1 MSEFLELKQQLK
13 DELNTFQECLLNP
26 ELLDLKTRYPEANY
40 PWSEVSNTISDEEKT
55 LYEPCMYTDILSS
68 MQDGVEK
75 LEADFEQ
82 QLNEH
87 VSPDFQA
94 YYDIINLLRQYKDV
108 FIPYN
113 WNGIDLQKLNME
125 PISPRVKSDLPTS
138 LPRRTYFIN
147 PKKLANVKKELDR
160 LDGYF
165 LEKSD
170 SPYSSPMVVAPK
182 ATDPFIRICGD
193 FRVINKYIELSR
205 AYIPNVLIELQKIS
219 KYSYF
224 ADIDMCNA
232 FHQIP
237 ISKMFS
243 DLLSMVTPWGARRPK
258 FLPEGVNIAPGI
270 LQQVVQEIFK
280 DFEEFM
286 IVIFDNFLVL
296 ADSYEDLHKKLV
308 LVLNRAREVNLQL
321 KLKKTFLGWQTVKFF
336 GYQVD
341 GTTHSYTVDQD
352 RVAKVDLIKRPT
364 SLKEMQTLLGHG
376 QAFIPHCKNYSMR
389 VAPLTEMVKTKT
401 NWKDPELWTQER
413 IDSFEDYKVM
423 IKNAFQIYFPN
434 YEWDFVLVVDGSTW
448 GCAGVLYQVNPE
460 TNIWEP
466 LACVSHK
473 FSDQAQKWS
482 PIDQEAYANYWPVLQ
497 LQKYLLG
504 KPFILYTDHFNLL
517 YIEKSIVPRIKRM
530 HAFLNG
536 MQFLIAHIPGKLN
549 VVADF
554 WSRIFAPTST
564 TEEIELSTNYILP
577 LLAAGGEDRIIEL
590 FNQVHNGSVGHF
602 GARKTYA
609 ALNKNFPGHGI
620 PYVIIADM
628 VSNCGLC
635 QKLRLRYN
643 QQIDKI
649 EAIPKSL
656 LQEDFFD
663 AIGMDAVEV
672 SPTDIYGNNYVF
684 VICILR
690 SKLAFGHAAP
700 TKDTIYAAR
709 TLFIFFSIYG
719 VYRTIYTDPGSEFT
733 SNLVRQLTNW
743 FGVLHKFSIVD
754 RHESNGT
761 EGTNKQL
768 LRHITMLVHEKRFS
782 DRWGSPE
789 ILNIAFHIIN
799 EHASDETNISAYT
812 QHFGSDAAQ
821 HFKLPNGITSEE
833 EPEEYLK
840 QLDADLRHLRQV
852 SYEFMLKIKRER
864 LGLDS
869 ETEKKYNSYQP
880 GDLILFEDYVNNT
893 FKPEKLSIP
902 FKGPYEVTKHEGNSV
917 FCKHINL
924 GVAKEFHTDRVKIF
938 HCNRNDPVQWQIALD
953 IAKLDSDQFTIS
965 EIVSYRGNPFE
976 RKTTHFDVIFA
987 DGDRIWKNYDKDLSS
1002 SEPFYDFVFLNKRF
1016 PQLQPLVYQLKEAN
1030 QIISDYNKILISV
1043 EHPEIAPDV
1052 TFYLDLRFFDTKCKK
1067 ADWYFHLSL
1076 PDLHEKTYVFQC
1088 IYTSWG
1094 VNNNHKWI
1102 TFRVLLTNTTY
1113 KFNTY
1118 SVRSWGW
1125 RLQLDPRYDVL
1136 VTKRLMNKYKL
1147 TLPINTNTDDESNAA
1162 T

>member
-1 MSEFLELKQQLK
+1 MQLK
-13 DELNTFQECLLNP
+13 DELNTFRDCLLDS
-26 ELLDLKTRYPEANY
+26 ELLDLKKRFPEADY
-40 PWSEVSNTISDEEKT
+40 PWSEVSNTTSEEERN
-55 LYEPCMYTDILSS
+55 LYEPCMYSDILSS
-68 MQDGVEK
+68 MQDGIEK
-75 LEADFEQ
+75 LEAEFEQ
-82 QLNEH
+82 QLSEH
-87 VSPDFQA
+87 INPDFQA
-94 YYDIINLLRQYKDV
+94 HYDILNLLRQYNDI

-113 WNGIDLQKLNME
+113 WNGIDLEKLNMK
-125 PISPRVKSDLPTS
+125 PITPRVKPDLPAS

-193 FRVINKYIELSR
+193 FRLINKYIELSR

-219 KYSYF
+219 KYSFF

-237 ISKMFS
+237 ISKLFS
-243 DLLSMVTPWGARRPK
+243 DLLSIITPWGARRPK

-308 LVLNRAREVNLQL
+308 MVLNRAREVNLQL
-321 KLKKTFLGWQTVKFF
+321 KLKKTFIGWQKVKFF

-341 GTTHSYTVDQD
+341 GISHSYAVDPD
-352 RVAKVDLIKRPT
+352 RAAKVYLIKRPT
-364 SLKEMQTLLGHG
+364 CLKEMQTLLGHG

-389 VAPLTEMVKTKT
+389 IAPLTEMIKTKT
-401 NWKDPELWTQER
+401 NWKDPNLWTTER
-413 IDSFEDYKVM
+413 IASFEDYKDM
-423 IKNAFQIYFPN
+423 IKNAFYIYFPN
-434 YEWDFVLVVDGSTW
+434 YDWDFVLVVDGSTW
-448 GCAGVLYQVNPE
+448 GCAGILYQVNPE
-460 TNIWEP
+460 TKIWEP

-473 FSDQAQKWS
+473 FSEQAQKWS

-554 WSRIFAPTST
+554 WSRIYAPTNT
-564 TEEIELSTNYILP
+564 TEEIELATNYIRP
-577 LLAAGGEDRIIEL
+577 LLTVGGEDRIKEL
-590 FNQVHNGSVGHF
+590 FMKVHGISGHF

-609 ALNKNFPGHGI
+609 KLNKYFPNHGI
-620 PYVIIADM
+620 PYVIIAEM
-628 VSNCGLC
+628 VALCAYC
-635 QKLRLRYN
+635 QKLRLQYN
-643 QQIDKI
+643 EKIDKI
-649 EAIPKSL
+649 ESIPKSL
-656 LQEDFFD
+656 LQEEFFD
-663 AIGMDAVEV
+663 AIGMDVLQV
-672 SPTDIYGNNYVF
+672 SPTDIYGNNYIF

-690 SKLAFGHAAP
+690 SKLAFGYAAP

-709 TLFIFFSIYG
+709 TLFVFFSIYG
-719 VYRTIYTDPGSEFT
+719 IYKTIYTDPGSEFT
-733 SNLVRQLTNW
+733 SNLVKQLTDW
-743 FGVLHKFSIVD
+743 FGTLHKFSIVD

-768 LRHITMLVHEKRFS
+768 LRHISMLVHEKRFK

-789 ILNIAFHIIN
+789 ILNIAFHIVN
-799 EHASDETNISAYT
+799 EHASDETNFSAF
-812 QHFGSDAAQ
+812 QLHFGSDATQ
-821 HFKLPNGITSEE
+821 HFKLPTGLSLKED
-833 EPEEYLK
+833 PEEYLK

-852 SYEFMLKIKRER
+852 SYEFMLQIKRER
-864 LGLDS
+864 LGLS
-869 ETEKKYNSYQP
+869 TNSNKKYNFYQP

-893 FKPEKLSIP
+893 FKTDKLSIP
-902 FKGPYEVTKHEGNSV
+902 FKGPYEVTKHVENSV

-924 GVAKEFHTDRVKIF
+924 GITKEFHSDRVKIF
-938 HCNRNDPVQWQIALD
+938 HCNRNDPEQWQIALE

-965 EIVSYRGNPFE
+965 EIVSYYGNPFE
-976 RKTTHFDVIFA
+976 RKTTYFYVIFA
-987 DGDRIWKNYDKDLSS
+987 DGDRIWKNYDKDLFNSG
-1002 SEPFYDFVFLNKRF
+1002 PFYNFVYMNSRF

-1030 QIISDYNKILISV
+1030 QLISDYNKKLITKEYPDIS
-1043 EHPEIAPDV
+1043 PDV
-1052 TFYLDLRFFDTKCKK
+1052 TFYLDLRFFDTKSKR
-1067 ADWYFHLSL
+1067 AEWYCNLNL
-1076 PDLHEKTYVFQC
+1076 PDLHEKTYVFKC
-1088 IYTSWG
+1088 IYTMWG
-1094 VNNNHKWI
+1094 TNNNYKWI
-1102 TFRVLLTNTTY
+1102 TFKILLTNTTY

-1118 SVRSWGW
+1118 NVRSWGCK
-1125 RLQLDPRYDVL
+1125 LQLNPQYDVL

-1147 TLPINTNTDDESNAA
+1147 SLPNNNEDDESTIAI
-1162 T
+1162 